1 MAKKGKSVRNNH
13 RPLPSD
19 GMLQEAQNGIAAF
32 MDASMDAFLLF
43 DDKLNLVSINPAGER
58 MLGISEE
65 NIKRIFD
72 PSEKSAK

>member
-1 MAKKGKSVRNNH
+1 
-13 RPLPSD
+13 
-19 GMLQEAQNGIAAF
+19 MLQEAQNGIAAF